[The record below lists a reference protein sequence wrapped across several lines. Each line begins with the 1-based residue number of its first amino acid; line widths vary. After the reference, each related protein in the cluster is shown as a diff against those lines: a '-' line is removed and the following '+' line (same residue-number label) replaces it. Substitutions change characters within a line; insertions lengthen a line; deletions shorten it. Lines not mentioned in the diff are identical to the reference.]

1 MNTMAAL
8 QVERLSDDLSGVRL
22 TEIPVPGPEPGE
34 VLVKVETASLNYP
47 DLLMTRGEY
56 QLKPEL
62 PFTLGGDFAGTVV
75 ESNSAEFAPGTRVW
89 GLARGAFAEYVRAAP
104 ASLGAM
110 PRDLDAAAGAAF
122 PTAYLT
128 AYVALVER
136 ARVQPGDWVL
146 VHGASGGMGLAAV
159 DLARALDAR
168 VIATSSDPAKL
179 ARIAELYEVE
189 ATIDVTNGFREEV
202 LALTGGHGAD
212 VIFDPVN
219 GELFDESARCIAF
232 DGRLL
237 VIGFTSG
244 ERRSL
249 KSNIALIKGFSLMG
263 VRAGEYGRRFPE
275 RQPRIMRELARLL
288 AEGRV
293 RPHVDSRFPLA
304 DWRTAFA
311 RMQAR
316 EMIGKIVLTI
326 A

>member
-1 MNTMAAL
+1 MSAL
-8 QVERLSDDLSGVRL
+8 QVERLSDDLSGVRRAQI
-22 TEIPVPGPEPGE
+22 ERARPDPGE
-34 VLVKVETASLNYP
+34 VLVKVEAASLNYP

-75 ESNSAEFAPGTRVW
+75 ESDTAEFAPGTEVW
-89 GLARGAFAEYVRAAP
+89 GLARGTFAEYVRAAP

-110 PRDLDAAAGAAF
+110 PRGLDAATGAAF

-136 ARVQPGDWVL
+136 ARVQPGEWVL

-168 VIATSSDPAKL
+168 VIATSSDPTKL
-179 ARIAELYEVE
+179 ARIAELYDVE
-189 ATIDVTNGFREEV
+189 ATIGVADGFREQV
-202 LALTGGHGAD
+202 LALTGGRGAD
-212 VIFDPVN
+212 VVFDPVN
-219 GELFDESARCIAF
+219 GELFDESVRCIAF

-244 ERRSL
+244 ERRAL

-275 RQPRIMRELARLL
+275 RQARIMRELARLL
-288 AEGRV
+288 DEGRV
-293 RPHVDSRFPLA
+293 RPHVDSVFALA
-304 DWRTAFA
+304 DWRAAFA

-326 A
+326 D